1 MKFSL
6 FDHELVPKHVL
17 LSEEESMEVL
27 KTYNIDKKMLPKIK
41 MSDPAVKEIGAKP
54 GDIIKIIRESETAGQ
69 SEFFRLVIEG

>member
-6 FDHELVPKHVL
+6 FDHELVPRHVL

>member
-1 MKFSL
+1 
-6 FDHELVPKHVL
+6 
-17 LSEEESMEVL
+17 
-27 KTYNIDKKMLPKIK
+27 MLPKIK

>member
-6 FDHELVPKHVL
+6 FDHELVPKHIL
-17 LSEEESMEVL
+17 LSEEEAIQVL
-27 KTYNIDKKMLPKIK
+27 KTYNIDKRMLPKIK

-69 SEFFRLVIEG
+69 SEFFRLVI

>member
-1 MKFSL
+1 LKFSL
-6 FDHELVPKHVL
+6 FDHELVPRHIL
-17 LSEEESMEVL
+17 LGEEESIEVL
-27 KTYNIDKKMLPKIK
+27 KTYNIDKRMLPKIK